1 MTEYFTNL
9 MIFNMVIFPVVVSI
23 VWCVC
28 SGLQILW
35 RNSFARVMMRRLVGC
50 RFHPS
55 WIVSMKTRSRIRV
68 DSLITWCVL
77 VANICGERRERERE
91 RREREKA
98 LSRSSLTTLY
108 HSLLPSLLASFL
120 SSFLPSFLLTSIR
133 RSRSSRS
140 APTAFLS

>member
-91 RREREKA
+91 RRERESSFA
-98 LSRSSLTTLY
+98 FLAHDTLSLT
-108 HSLLPSLLASFL
+108 SSFL
-120 SSFLPSFLLTSIR
+120 ACFLPFFLPSFLLTSIR